1 MNLGISKPPPVPGRL
16 DIYLV
21 SNQTIFHGCYEL
33 SGVSVHGVH
42 LTDFRVTVS
51 TNPRF
56 HVSPRTIYYTRTIF
70 LSPNTRILTAER
82 TSFFLASDID
92 FLNPIQAD
100 FESYL

>member
-1 MNLGISKPPPVPGRL
+1 MAAMNFQVYLFTEFIWQISESPSQP
-16 DIYLV
+16 ILV
-21 SNQTIFHGCYEL
+21 SMSHPVQSITHAQ
-33 SGVSVHGVH
+33 
-42 LTDFRVTVS
+42 
-51 TNPRF
+51 
-56 HVSPRTIYYTRTIF
+56 IF